1 MIWERLST
9 LSAWVCGI
17 TAIIHIFFGKYFKG
31 LNSTFIAVESLTLI
45 AFLTSELIK
54 LITKIKSKNKKRMK

>member
-9 LSAWVCGI
+9 LSAWICGI

-31 LNSTFIAVESLTLI
+31 LNSIFIVVESLTLI
-45 AFLTSELIK
+45 AFLSSELIK
-54 LITKIKSKNKKRMK
+54 LIIKIKSKNKRRLK